1 MCNIL
6 LYVFKEV
13 EMWFGMSVHFKG
25 DNFTI
30 GHKIL
35 ARKTFSNFIS
45 IGNMVDFGM
54 ENHW

>member
-1 MCNIL
+1 MSSIL
-6 LYVFKEV
+6 LYVSKEV
-13 EMWFGMSVHFKG
+13 ESWFGMSVHFKG
-25 DNFTI
+25 DVFTI

-45 IGNMVDFGM
+45 IGKMVDFGM